1 MNKEIERFYI
11 PLFVCSTAACFYSSS
26 IVAYITSRAC
36 PCFARVDSI
45 LSGVVYLAMTPLV
58 VLQC

>member
-1 MNKEIERFYI
+1 MNKEIERFYF
-11 PLFVCSTAACFYSSS
+11 PLFVCSS
-26 IVAYITSRAC
+26 IVAYITSRVC
-36 PCFARVDSI
+36 PCFARIDSI